1 MSNFTGV
8 TFAKQRVTPS
18 DDAIIR
24 RAILSDGKLTGC
36 EISYSGSTL
45 TMAPGQLLVCGRQI
59 RHPSV
64 QNWAVVDAT
73 SGFARLVLTVDLT
86 RAATK
91 ETFEQVETSVEY
103 ASAEDGFVELEQ
115 SDINSSGIR
124 YQVALCV
131 VSLGVGGITGV
142 VSQLE
147 KCEAGGSGGLNFNVV
162 GGLTQPANLK
172 GYAIWVLTDVPISG
186 WIFAATEPESLVEGM
201 VWFPTGTSSPVAF
214 NALKKNAIE
223 VYPTFAKQYI
233 GGALVDKKAKSY
245 QDGEWVDWIPEGSLY
260 WYGDE
265 RTEITG
271 GWTTRKWKRD
281 SGAGSSGTISITR
294 NSDNIEAI
302 WSKTSGENCGVLEII
317 NDIDLTNVKTI
328 TAKYDLSLN
337 PGHNGYLI
345 AVTRSSS
352 YWGKAPALIAI
363 TSGMEQNTSL
373 DVESLNGLYDIAF
386 ALHTDNQPDISLK
399 VYEVQ
404 RGY

>member
-59 RHPSV
+59 RHPSA

-131 VSLGVGGITGV
+131 VSLGVGGITGI

-147 KCEAGGSGGLNFNVV
+147 KCEASGGGGLNFSVV
-162 GGLTQPANLK
+162 GGLTQPANPK
-172 GYAIWVLTDVPISG
+172 ENTIWVETDVPITIWTFS
-186 WIFAATEPESLVEGM
+186 AAEPTEPVDGM
-201 VWFPTGTSSPVAF
+201 VWIIAGNASTVEF
-214 NALKKNAIE
+214 NALKKNGIQ
-223 VYPTFAKQYI
+223 VYPISASQYVS
-233 GGALVDKKAKSY
+233 GAWVDVIAKSY
-245 QDGEWVDWIPEGSLY
+245 QNGEWVDWWDGVLY
-260 WYGDE
+260 NAGDTYDSYTGGYSGVGNFNSATNSGGKLYLDVKSNASAALI
-265 RTEITG
+265 TEKAIALNGFKNLKITG
-271 GWTTRKWKRD
+271 N
-281 SGAGSSGTISITR
+281 GSNAANCFFGIASDRSANFISTVAMG
-294 NSDNIEAI
+294 S
-302 WSKTSGENCGVLEII
+302 
-317 NDIDLTNVKTI
+317 
-328 TAKYDLSLN
+328 
-337 PGHNGYLI
+337 
-345 AVTRSSS
+345 
-352 YWGKAPALIAI
+352 
-363 TSGMEQNTSL
+363 QNTYTL
-373 DVESLNGLYDIAF
+373 
-386 ALHTDNQPDISLK
+386 DISSVNDSFYVGIMGRNGNK
-399 VYEVQ
+399 VSVDKIWLE
-404 RGY
+404 R